1 MINSGYLHDLIQLS
15 KTKLKENYNI
25 DEFGLDDF
33 ELINFFLIDKTLNQD
48 VSSLSINYPNRD
60 DKSDFYIPLLLSV
73 AATLFYQN
81 YVDDKTSYEVGEI
94 VQKDG
99 RRYRIS
105 QKKADG
111 FTLVSEDGTQL
122 FPSNKSIKKF
132 IVTTADLSN
141 RRVKTKF
148 NDYRNLY
155 RLLFNEVYVPSKFTY
170 KSAIILERK
179 DFLESL
185 NTNRFQT
192 IDIKKAIPFKW
203 VTKKGMNKN
212 SSDFLPIEPMIYLLP
227 DYESFKEF
235 VYDEIDKLD
244 SVIFIGRNKYL
255 SNITNI
261 RRDLRTEVI
270 PRTIFVGSEEIERFG
285 NLKTWKWTQPELD
298 YFENKEKGN
307 ISLINVN
314 PKNFLNGIKKLED
327 RIIEL
332 EREFCFNFKSIIRL
346 KKYLHS
352 LIIPV
357 STSRLASQIEYV
369 KHLYHKEIN
378 TVISD
383 SFFEINKSPSPIVE
397 ELITIVDEIFADIP
411 FDKFEEFKY
420 SENVSMLIV
429 SEKFKDA
436 WQEDILDNAK
446 NRISNSL
453 KIISFKELKSL
464 CPSLTTHKKICFL
477 TLFGFKDTPENIIR
491 FISQSNLNFTFF
503 LYPEEKQLAEN
514 LFTRYQNELI
524 KEYKSEDRFNLCN
537 IEYPDNELDENV
549 EDVLNRLYSQDDFES
564 RDYTYDQSE
573 NVEYEIIFESGSASV
588 LEGNKSVLIE
598 KGILKRKEKVSNLIT
613 GDYIRVYEN
622 TSKEKLFEIA
632 SESDD
637 KGILNEIIEYSQLWK
652 NCLRNYFLSKEPVS
666 YSESDLL
673 KELQNHGAKIQLITL
688 KKWLNLNDRD
698 LFPSQTLNLIA
709 IKETIN
715 DSVFNDNLSLVK
727 KNKKLYRS
735 IMIALGRDLSDEVMD
750 YIISDKQKIG
760 NILSRFTREQIDR
773 IIDSNAPL
781 ETIKSIR
788 IIDPNDYE

>member
-1 MINSGYLHDLIQLS
+1 MINSGYLNDLSQLA
-15 KTKLKENYNI
+15 KTKLKEKYNI
-25 DEFGLDDF
+25 EEFDLDDY

-48 VSSLSINYPNRD
+48 TDSLSINYPNRD

-81 YVDDKTSYEVGEI
+81 YVDDITSYEVGEI

-99 RRYRIS
+99 RRYRIT

-122 FPSNKSIKKF
+122 FPSNKSINKY

-148 NDYRNLY
+148 NDYRDLY
-155 RLLFNEVYVPSKFTY
+155 KLLFNEVYVPSKFTY

-185 NTNRFQT
+185 KTSRFPS
-192 IDIKKAIPFKW
+192 IDIRKAIPFKW
-203 VTKKGMNKN
+203 VTKKGMHDN
-212 SSDFLPIEPMIYLLP
+212 SSDYLPIEPMIYLLP

-270 PRTIFVGSEEIERFG
+270 PRTIFVGSEEIDQFG
-285 NLKTWKWTQPELD
+285 NLKKWKWTQPELD
-298 YFENKEKGN
+298 YFENNEKGTIN
-307 ISLINVN
+307 LINVN
-314 PKNFLNGIKKLED
+314 PEKFLKSIENLED
-327 RIIEL
+327 RIVEL
-332 EREFCFNFKSIIRL
+332 EREYCFNFNSIIRL

-352 LIIPV
+352 LIIPA
-357 STSRLASQIEYV
+357 STSRLTSQIEYV

-383 SFFEINKSPSPIVE
+383 SFFEINKSPTQIIE
-397 ELITIVDEIFADIP
+397 ELITLVDEIFDDIP
-411 FDKFEEFKY
+411 LDKFEEFKN
-420 SENVSMLIV
+420 SENVNSLIV
-429 SEKFKDA
+429 SEKFIYA
-436 WQEDILDNAK
+436 WQEDLTNEA
-446 NRISNSL
+446 NRRISNHL
-453 KIISFKELKSL
+453 KIISFKEFKSL
-464 CPSLTTHKKICFL
+464 CPTLTTNKKFCFL
-477 TLFGFKDTPENIIR
+477 TLFGFKDTPEYVIR
-491 FISQSNLNFTFF
+491 FISQSNLNYTFF

-514 LFTRYQNELI
+514 LIARYQNELI
-524 KEYKSEDRFNLCN
+524 NEYKSQDRFNLCK
-537 IEYPDNELDENV
+537 IEYPDNELDEDV
-549 EDVLNRLYSQDDFES
+549 EDVLNRLYSQEDFES
-564 RDYTYDQSE
+564 RDYVYDQSE
-573 NVEYEIIFESGSASV
+573 NIEYEIIFESGSTTI

-598 KGILKRKEKVSNLIT
+598 KGILNRKEKVSNLIA
-613 GDYIRVYEN
+613 GDNIRVYEN
-622 TSKEKLFEIA
+622 ASKEKLFEIA

-637 KGILNEIIEYSQLWK
+637 RGILNEILEYSQLWK
-652 NCLRNYFLSKEPVS
+652 NCLRNYFTSKESVS

-715 DSVFNDNLSLVK
+715 DSVFDDNLSLLK

-750 YIISDKQKIG
+750 YIISEKQKIG
-760 NILSRFTREQIDR
+760 NILSRFTQEQIDR
-773 IIDSNAPL
+773 IIDSNAPI

-788 IIDPNDYE
+788 IIESNDNE